1 MLLSAVLFIF
11 FLLFMVTSRTLLLLA
26 VAGSAPSY
34 PRVIHPCIISLITT
48 AADCICNPASCA
60 RRESLVDPLAIG
72 RCSR

>member
-1 MLLSAVLFIF
+1 MLLSAVLFI
-11 FLLFMVTSRTLLLLA
+11 VTSRTLLLA

-48 AADCICNPASCA
+48 TADCICNPASCA